1 MTINKIAEMAGV
13 SRATVSRY
21 LNDGY
26 VSEDKKAKIR
36 AAIQKTGYS
45 PSLEARTLRT
55 KKTYR
60 IGVIIPRINSDSIS
74 RMVQGMSRELSS
86 RGYHLLLMNTGNS
99 VEEELRCLSNVRE
112 NMVDGVIF
120 MATIFNEKHRKILQE
135 FLIPVVLIGQ
145 RIDGFP
151 CIYHD
156 NYSAGNRL
164 GRMLGQACKAP
175 AYLGVTLEDHA
186 AGWDRWQ
193 GVAEG
198 LRALGIDPDGI
209 PNETADFSYEA
220 GYLAA
225 KALLARTQNIDGI
238 VCATDSIAAGA
249 IKYLRE
255 QGLKVGTDIKI
266 AGFGDSN
273 ISKIVDPEL
282 TTVHFYYHTSGEEAA
297 KLIMDRIENPTAAVK
312 QIQVGYEIV
321 KRESL

>member
-21 LNDGY
+21 LNNGY
-26 VSEDKKAKIR
+26 VSEDKKTKIR
-36 AAIQKTGYS
+36 AAIQKTGYA
-45 PSLEARTLRT
+45 PSMEARALRT

-60 IGVIIPRINSDSIS
+60 IGVVIPRINSDSIS
-74 RMVQGMSRELSS
+74 RMVEGMSHELTAG
-86 RGYHLLLMNTGNS
+86 GYHLLLMNTGNS

-120 MATIFNEKHRKILQE
+120 MATIFNDKHRKLLQQ
-135 FLIPVVLIGQ
+135 FQIPVVVIGQ
-145 RIDGFP
+145 KVDGLP

-156 NYSAGNRL
+156 NYSAGIRM
-164 GRMLGQACKAP
+164 GRMLGEKCKAP

-193 GVAEG
+193 GFTEG
-198 LRALGIDPDGI
+198 LRTAGIDTGDI
-209 PNETADFSYEA
+209 PNVIADFSSES

-225 KALLARTQNIDGI
+225 KELLAQTKRVDGI

-249 IKYLRE
+249 MKYLRE
-255 QGLKVGTDIKI
+255 QGLKIGTEIRI
-266 AGFGDSN
+266 AGFGDSK
-273 ISKIVDPEL
+273 ISRIVDPEL
-282 TTVHFYYHTSGEEAA
+282 TTVHFYYKTSGEEAA
-297 KLIMDRIENPTAAVK
+297 RLIMDRIDNPTAAVK

-321 KRESL
+321 NRASL

>member
-21 LNDGY
+21 LNNGY

-60 IGVIIPRINSDSIS
+60 IGVVIPRINSDSIS
-74 RMVQGMSRELSS
+74 RMVEGMSRELTA

-99 VEEELRCLSNVRE
+99 VEEELRCLSSVRE

-120 MATIFNEKHRKILQE
+120 MATIFNDKHRKILQQ
-135 FLIPVVLIGQ
+135 FQIPVVLIGQ
-145 RIDGFP
+145 KIDGFP

-156 NYSAGNRL
+156 NYSAGTRM
-164 GRMLGQACKAP
+164 GRMLGEKCKKP

-193 GVAEG
+193 GVSEG
-198 LRALGIDPDGI
+198 LRTSGIDPDDI
-209 PNETADFSYEA
+209 PNVIADFSYES
-220 GYLAA
+220 GYLSA
-225 KALLARTQNIDGI
+225 KALWARSQNIDGI

-255 QGLKVGTDIKI
+255 QGLNVGNEIKI
-266 AGFGDSN
+266 AGFGDSR
-273 ISKIVDPEL
+273 ISRIVDPEL
-282 TTVHFYYHTSGEEAA
+282 TTVHFYYQTSGEEAA
-297 KLIMDRIENPTAAVK
+297 KLIMDRIENPTAAIK

-321 KRESL
+321 NRASL